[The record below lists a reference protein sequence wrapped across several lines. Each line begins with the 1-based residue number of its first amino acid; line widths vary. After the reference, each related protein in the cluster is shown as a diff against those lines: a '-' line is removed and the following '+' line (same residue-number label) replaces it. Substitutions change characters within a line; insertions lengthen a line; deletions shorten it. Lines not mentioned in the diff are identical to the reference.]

1 MIKSYFDIRAVILD
15 MDGILVDTE
24 PIHLESF
31 RTYLNKF
38 SIEPKESFLASLV
51 GHSVENNIAVI
62 NETFFKQKPIPI
74 QEGVRLREEIYIN
87 LISSSNLKAMDGVE
101 QLIDNCMNTK
111 ILLGLA
117 SSSSKKQIDLI
128 LHKLTK
134 TSEKRLDY
142 LSLFNAV
149 VSGDDVQR
157 KKPAP
162 DIYQKMIELL
172 DISREK
178 CLAVEDSYAGIQ
190 SAKAAGL
197 KCIVLDN
204 AFIKS
209 GEMKYADQIIYSM
222 HELNRI
228 IAG

>member
-134 TSEKRLDY
+134 TSETRLDY

-149 VSGDDVQR
+149 VSGDDVQH

-162 DIYQKMIELL
+162 DIYEKMVSLL
-172 DISREK
+172 NVAREK
-178 CLAVEDSYAGIQ
+178 CLAIEDSFAGIR
-190 SAKAAGL
+190 SAKATGL
-197 KCIVLDN
+197 RCIVLRND
-204 AFIKS
+204 FIS
-209 GEMKYADQIIYSM
+209 SQEMNYADQIVNSIR
-222 HELNRI
+222 ELNR
-228 IAG
+228 AVG